1 MTIVKGDQG
10 GIAFRANTNK
20 GTFYYFHISTSGSY
34 ALETYSNYNPTK
46 PQPLIQGKDP
56 AIKTGLN
63 QTNLITMVANG
74 NSLVL
79 YVNKQQIASVND
91 GTYSSGQ
98 IGVIAESIQN
108 PTDVAFTNAEIW
120 TTQ

>member
-10 GIAFRANTNK
+10 GIVFRADPSK
-20 GTFYYFHISTSGSY
+20 GSFYYFHISTSGAY
-34 ALETYSNYNPTK
+34 ALETYSNYNPSRS
-46 PQPLIQGKDP
+46 QPLIQGTSP

-63 QTNLITMVANG
+63 QTNLIAVLANG

-91 GTYSSGQ
+91 GTYSQGQ
-98 IGVIAESIQN
+98 IGVIGESVQN
-108 PTDVAFTNAEIW
+108 PTDVAFTDAEVW
-120 TTQ
+120 KTP